1 VEWLYDVIRNR
12 ARRIG
17 APLSV
22 RTDLVQDAM
31 SSIVVTLHSRRSELA
46 THTNPASALEYL
58 VIHAVREELHNLEMR
73 GYGGVAKN
81 GRNVHTPRP
90 RQAVSFNIDEVLVAP
105 ALRVHADDRV
115 AAATRR
121 LGDWVLRTLGLKLT
135 VGASDATTY
144 VLDRL
149 RGGASRTTLVRG
161 GHSSL
166 SIDPAM
172 RVLGFDRESAGA
184 FGLWLLGRKDR
195 QILGVLDSAAL
206 EIRADAAALSRWRG
220 VALGF
225 GFAVPTGSPPPGQ
238 LAQLDHP
245 REAGRR
251 IA

>member
-1 VEWLYDVIRNR
+1 
-12 ARRIG
+12 
-17 APLSV
+17 
-22 RTDLVQDAM
+22 
-31 SSIVVTLHSRRSELA
+31 
-46 THTNPASALEYL
+46 
-58 VIHAVREELHNLEMR
+58 
-73 GYGGVAKN
+73 
-81 GRNVHTPRP
+81 
-90 RQAVSFNIDEVLVAP
+90 
-105 ALRVHADDRV
+105 
-115 AAATRR
+115 
-121 LGDWVLRTLGLKLT
+121 LKLT